1 MDVILWNR
9 IMGFFII
16 VERYD
21 YIIMEESFF
30 NYDYEGVMKFII
42 SIILVYFF
50 FGIVIMMISC
60 LWKKFN
66 DYCR

>member
-16 VERYD
+16 VERYE
-21 YIIMEESFF
+21 YIIKEESFF

-50 FGIVIMMISC
+50 FGIVIMMFSC

>member
-9 IMGFFII
+9 IMGVFII

-42 SIILVYFF
+42 SIIFVYFF

>member
-16 VERYD
+16 VDRYV
-21 YIIMEESFF
+21 YIIIEESFF

>member
-16 VERYD
+16 VERYE

>member
-9 IMGFFII
+9 IMGVFII

-42 SIILVYFF
+42 SIIFVYFF
-50 FGIVIMMISC
+50 FGIVIMMFSC

>member
-16 VERYD
+16 VDRYD

-42 SIILVYFF
+42 SIIFVYFF
-50 FGIVIMMISC
+50 FGIVIMMFSC

>member
-42 SIILVYFF
+42 SIIFVYFF

>member
-9 IMGFFII
+9 IMGVFII

-50 FGIVIMMISC
+50 FGIVIMMFSC